1 MSLLQQHGFP
11 VLDAGIARD
20 QPTALLKSLRSA
32 FSHAD
37 ILVTSGGVSMG
48 ERDMLR
54 PVLLSDFEAQI
65 HFAQV
70 FMKPGKPTTFATCHY
85 HNKKKLII
93 GLPGNPVSAAVTSVL
108 YLLPLCRKMSG
119 RAVCENICIKAKVR
133 ALFGCLVVSS

>member
-1 MSLLQQHGFP
+1 MTHTTSLATGNELQEPGEALREGYIRDSNKTTIMSLLQQHGYP

-48 ERDMLR
+48 ERDVLR

-70 FMKPGKPTTFATCHY
+70 SSYSCR
-85 HNKKKLII
+85 
-93 GLPGNPVSAAVTSVL
+93 SV
-108 YLLPLCRKMSG
+108 
-119 RAVCENICIKAKVR
+119 
-133 ALFGCLVVSS
+133 